1 MAEPQENPLND
12 LVQHALAQ
20 DFNKANKIF
29 GDLMGTKIQDALDQE
44 KIKLADQIYNG
55 AELDDDPEDEEM
67 DLEDED
73 IEAGDEDT
81 AEEEAEEEEDPVES
95 EEDPEEPEEEK

>member
-73 IEAGDEDT
+73 IEAGDEDD
-81 AEEEAEEEEDPVES
+81 AEEEAEEDPVES

>member
-55 AELDDDPEDEEM
+55 AELDDDPEDQEM

-81 AEEEAEEEEDPVES
+81 AEEEAEEDPVES

>member
-29 GDLMGTKIQDALDQE
+29 GDLMGVKIQDALDQE

-55 AELDDDPEDEEM
+55 AEMDEDPEDEDEN
-67 DLEDED
+67 LEDENA
-73 IEAGDEDT
+73 EAGDEDT
-81 AEEEAEEEEDPVES
+81 AEEEAEEDPVES
-95 EEDPEEPEEEK
+95 EEDLEETEEEK

>member
-55 AELDDDPEDEEM
+55 AEMDDDPEDEEM

-81 AEEEAEEEEDPVES
+81 AEEEAEEDPVES

>member
-81 AEEEAEEEEDPVES
+81 AEEEAEEDPVES

>member
-73 IEAGDEDT
+73 IEAADEDT
-81 AEEEAEEEEDPVES
+81 AEEEAEEDPVES